1 MLPGKLHVKQLVA
14 LEPQDISTRHREQK
28 DVEENFWSVLNTVIP
43 TVSLLL
49 GMELEM
55 SLHRFLTFTFV
66 LNAALL
72 FTRFNKICHFLSVA
86 ALIIGVFKLR

>member
-1 MLPGKLHVKQLVA
+1 MVV
-14 LEPQDISTRHREQK
+14 EPRVISTHHTEQK

-55 SLHRFLTFTFV
+55 SLYADCFLIFTFV
-66 LNAALL
+66 LNAAVP
-72 FTRFNKICHFLSVA
+72 FTGFNKICHFLSDA
-86 ALIIGVFKLR
+86 AVVVFKPQ